1 MNMMR
6 SHFNAWPSPEKR
18 CPTEFFLRQV
28 QGLFL
33 IDKGITQGQFALFGL
48 NFQIY

>member
-1 MNMMR
+1 MNMIK

-18 CPTEFFLRQV
+18 CPTEFSLCQGE
-28 QGLFL
+28 GLFL
-33 IDKGITQGQFALFGL
+33 IDKGDAQGQSALSVL